1 MTNGETT
8 KSGKRLWF
16 QDGFWWYCPSHGA
29 NRSEISSLIR
39 EVKFSPAGLAEKLH
53 LGERTFRRIVTASLG
68 IPPGNWLRQQRAVAA
83 RYRLREGGSVKEIAT
98 ELGFR
103 HQGDFSVEFKRWHE
117 ASPADFMHSGEES
130 P

>member
-1 MTNGETT
+1 MKNQETT
-8 KSGKRLWF
+8 ESRKRLWF
-16 QDGFWWYCPSHGA
+16 QDGFWWYCPSPRE

-39 EVKFSPAGLAEKLH
+39 EVKFNPSGLAEKLN

-68 IPPGNWLRQQRAVAA
+68 IPPGTWLRQQRAVAA
-83 RYRLREGGSVKEIAT
+83 RYRLLEGCPVKQIAN

-103 HQGDFSVEFKRWHE
+103 HQGDFCVEFKRWYE
-117 ASPADFMHSGEES
+117 ISPADFIHAGKES